1 MAVVAGL
8 VALVLASVIIVRT
21 GPATG
26 YEISLYDAYP
36 PHFWFFLFLII
47 SCGILLMVD
56 GSIHKRRPDFWK
68 VGFLF
73 VLSGNLIVLALPFL
87 RGYAF
92 YGTSDAISHLGFA
105 RDILLSGHIGES
117 NFYPA
122 LHILAGTVSS
132 ILGVDLEVV
141 VMLFPPL
148 FYVVFCVGLVLL
160 GRLEAGNLRR
170 ASLAIVFG
178 MVFLNPTYS
187 AQFYAIGISFL
198 LIPLVLHLYK
208 KRLKKPTAE
217 NSVLF
222 LIVSLFLVFVHP
234 ATALILVALLVLDAT
249 LKRISAERG
258 QRVESTHWRAYPSII
273 IILATLFLWFSSF
286 ALFEGRV
293 VVVAEWLGGEF
304 VPYMQTYGTAVS
316 KAGLT
321 MFETFALLFKSY
333 GQHILY
339 TISALVAIGILVRK
353 SQSLRHVLR
362 TEETFY
368 ALYFVFFGA
377 ITLLFLLG
385 GSGAFGYPLRYSI
398 PAFQGSAIL
407 SGLVFQRSILHREGR
422 KRQAEVERSRQTA
435 DRVPLF
441 FVIAML
447 VISSGVGMFNAHH
460 SPIVGTANSQIT
472 SAEILGGEWLGEKG
486 GSSFRIVIVGSQL
499 GWRLQHA
506 VHGFEMGNQI
516 GFSQATPHFGYDSN
530 ESENFTLDY
539 DSFLVVT
546 VFDRR
551 FYSDLY
557 PTEGS
562 FTMDDFAG
570 LDHDPNL
577 SNIYDDGDVQAYA
590 NLRHP

>member
-36 PHFWFFLFLII
+36 PHFWFFLFLMI

-141 VMLFPPL
+141 VMLFPAL

-160 GRLEAGNLRR
+160 GRLVAGNLRR

-187 AQFYAIGISFL
+187 AQFYAIGIGFL
-198 LIPLVLHLYK
+198 LIPLALYFYK
-208 KRLKKPTAE
+208 KRMKSPTAE
-217 NSVLF
+217 SSVLF

-234 ATALILVALLVLDAT
+234 AAALILVALLVLDT
-249 LKRISAERG
+249 ILKRVSAPRR
-258 QRVESTHWRAYPSII
+258 QRVESAHWRGYPSMT
-273 IILATLFLWFSSF
+273 IILVALFLWFSSF
-286 ALFEGRV
+286 AIFEGRV
-293 VVVAEWLGGEF
+293 VVVAKWLGGEF
-304 VPYMQTYGTAVS
+304 VPYMETYGSAVA

-339 TISALVAIGILVRK
+339 MMLALVATGILVRK
-353 SQSLRHVLR
+353 SQSFRHLLG
-362 TEETFY
+362 TDEAFY
-368 ALYFVFFGA
+368 ALYFALFGA
-377 ITLLFLLG
+377 ITVLFLLG

-407 SGLVFQRSILHREGR
+407 SGLVFQRSILYREGR
-422 KRQAEVERSRQTA
+422 NGQGETERSRQPA
-435 DRVPLF
+435 DCALPF
-441 FVIAML
+441 FVIALL

-460 SPIVGTANSQIT
+460 SPIVGTANCQIT
-472 SAEILGGEWLGEKG
+472 SAEITGEEWLGEKG
-486 GSSFRIVIVGSQL
+486 GSSFSIVVVGSQL
-499 GWRLQHA
+499 GWRLQQA
-506 VHGFEMGNQI
+506 VYGFEVGSLI
-516 GFSQATPHFGYDSN
+516 RFRQAPPHFGYDSD
-530 ESENFTLDY
+530 ESKNYTLDY

-546 VFDRR
+546 VYDRR

-557 PTEGS
+557 PTAGS
-562 FTMDDFAG
+562 FTMEDFAR
-570 LDHDPNL
+570 LDYDPNL
-577 SNIYDDGDVQAYA
+577 SSVYDNGDIQAYA
-590 NLRHP
+590 NLGQP